1 MLGNLEASVK
11 VWASPRMHASEDAVQ
26 PRSENTFRRAELRP
40 SPSVHIVNHYFLLL
54 MRVHASME
62 HRVDRVGGM
71 AREHAS
77 DVEVVHYYIYSF
89 VTRHLFLHS
98 LNTHTRTSNPL

>member
-1 MLGNLEASVK
+1 MHARQFGGERQSLDC
-11 VWASPRMHASEDAVQ
+11 PRMHASEDAVQ
-26 PRSENTFRRAELRP
+26 PRSENTFCRAELRP
-40 SPSVHIVNHYFLLL
+40 SPSILHRQSLLSVLL

-77 DVEVVHYYIYSF
+77 DVEVVHY
-89 VTRHLFLHS
+89 
-98 LNTHTRTSNPL
+98 